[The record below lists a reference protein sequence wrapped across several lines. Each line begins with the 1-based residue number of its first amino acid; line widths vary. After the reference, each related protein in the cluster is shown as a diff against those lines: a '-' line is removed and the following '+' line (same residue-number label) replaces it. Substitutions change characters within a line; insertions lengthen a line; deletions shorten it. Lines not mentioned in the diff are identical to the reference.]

1 MSTSTSRIPG
11 VTEMTSEVARKNPE
25 PSMEQVSKEFSG
37 KRILRRFY
45 SLDLESSTV
54 PGRHGHDS
62 KVCLHSHKPNFPCMV
77 SNSNNYVLLL
87 SASYLTDLFELYSYN
102 FYSYILN
109 SNQVYLFFSFF

>member
-1 MSTSTSRIPG
+1 MDSSGVSGITEIP
-11 VTEMTSEVARKNPE
+11 SEVAPKNSE
-25 PSMEQVSKEFSG
+25 QSVGQVSDEFNG
-37 KRILRRFY
+37 KRILRRFD